1 MRRSTV
7 TTLLRMLKYVPE
19 LTDIV
24 IEEIPDRVT
33 LAVEISNCRGNCPG
47 CHSPFLK
54 KDIGEELTPQIID
67 SLIADNFGVT
77 CFLFLGE
84 GKDTDALMRLAR
96 HIKETYPSIETAVYS
111 GRESVEEEFY
121 ELFDYVKTGPFIEAR
136 GPLNN
141 PDTNQRLY
149 YHRKDI
155 TSRFWRRIS
164 SLH

>member
-1 MRRSTV
+1 MKRRTV
-7 TTLLRMLKYVPE
+7 TTHLRMLKYVPE

-33 LAVEISNCRGNCPG
+33 LAVEISNCRGNCLG

-84 GKDTDALMRLAR
+84 GKDTDALLKRGGRVLRVVRLR
-96 HIKETYPSIETAVYS
+96 KN
-111 GRESVEEEFY
+111 
-121 ELFDYVKTGPFIEAR
+121 GPLYR
-136 GPLNN
+136 GP
-141 PDTNQRLY
+141 R
-149 YHRKDI
+149 
-155 TSRFWRRIS
+155 SA
-164 SLH
+164 